1 MPRERHSLET
11 EIRELHASAGFLAD
25 GQLWIDMLESR
36 NVMSHQYDE
45 TRFLAAMPEI
55 VERFLPALET
65 LRQGLE
71 GKRND

>member
-1 MPRERHSLET
+1 
-11 EIRELHASAGFLAD
+11 
-25 GQLWIDMLESR
+25 MLESR